1 MGELSDCLGV
11 VTIAFLLVLGA
22 RQRPSLWA
30 PVLTAYATVSL
41 KYWFLFFFPVYCVR
55 IHFFLFFCVLWIFV
69 FNRVSSMLFLK
80 LQYR

>member
-11 VTIAFLLVLGA
+11 VAIIFLLVLGA

-41 KYWFLFFFPVYCVR
+41 KHLFLFFFPVYCVR
-55 IHFFLFFCVLWIFV
+55 IHFSCFLCAMDVCL
-69 FNRVSSMLFLK
+69 
-80 LQYR
+80 